1 MAALALFA
9 GWSLAAGAA
18 SPELAEAAG
27 WRSALYPEDW
37 TPAFT
42 DAQGRFLHDFSYAG
56 YHAGE
61 KPLPIKGPE
70 PWVDVTQPPYN
81 ADNTGN
87 EVATAAIQ
95 RAINDVGRQGGGTV
109 FLPAGTYRLRY
120 PFSGANAAILIAHSN
135 VVLQGEGREKTFLFL
150 DETVTRGKFMIKV
163 EPVSGVDLARPGDG
177 QAQPVRSDVKA
188 RERVIPLVGPPRF
201 SAGDWV
207 IVQYDATPQ
216 WIEEHKM
223 SDGWDASV
231 GGPAFIRRVVS
242 VDMDQHTI
250 TVDIPLRYDVKV
262 RDNARVYKA
271 SRMLEEVGLADF
283 SVGMRENSKS
293 DGWGSTDWSRP
304 GTGAYDVHGGY
315 AIAING
321 VVNGWMRNVGT
332 YKPEGNEYAH
342 VHSNAFL
349 FNQSRSLTVRDVS
362 AANPQYA
369 GGGGNGY
376 GVVVQTQE
384 SLYHNVRA
392 ANFGNAFTFS
402 LQRTS
407 GNVILGGLAANS
419 SGGSA
424 SNFHRNL
431 SMANLVDNLAYDHDR
446 FEARDRSHAAG
457 AGGFPKHGVTT
468 TQSVFWNNLGIA
480 YRPDAPYIIR
490 SDQFGWGY
498 VIGTRGPAA
507 AVHAAAASPRTL
519 PGDFV
524 EGVGE
529 GETLIPRSL
538 YLDQLERR
546 LQREG
551 KESVWDVMREEL
563 TLAPVGVMP
572 HGGLD

>member
-1 MAALALFA
+1 
-9 GWSLAAGAA
+9 
-18 SPELAEAAG
+18 
-27 WRSALYPEDW
+27 
-37 TPAFT
+37 
-42 DAQGRFLHDFSYAG
+42 
-56 YHAGE
+56 
-61 KPLPIKGPE
+61 
-70 PWVDVTQPPYN
+70 
-81 ADNTGN
+81 
-87 EVATAAIQ
+87 
-95 RAINDVGRQGGGTV
+95 
-109 FLPAGTYRLRY
+109 
-120 PFSGANAAILIAHSN
+120 
-135 VVLQGEGREKTFLFL
+135 
-150 DETVTRGKFMIKV
+150 
-163 EPVSGVDLARPGDG
+163 
-177 QAQPVRSDVKA
+177 
-188 RERVIPLVGPPRF
+188 
-201 SAGDWV
+201 
-207 IVQYDATPQ
+207 
-216 WIEEHKM
+216 
-223 SDGWDASV
+223 
-231 GGPAFIRRVVS
+231 
-242 VDMDQHTI
+242 
-250 TVDIPLRYDVKV
+250 
-262 RDNARVYKA
+262 
-271 SRMLEEVGLADF
+271 
-283 SVGMRENSKS
+283 
-293 DGWGSTDWSRP
+293 
-304 GTGAYDVHGGY
+304 
-315 AIAING
+315 
-321 VVNGWMRNVGT
+321 
-332 YKPEGNEYAH
+332 
-342 VHSNAFL
+342 
-349 FNQSRSLTVRDVS
+349 VS

-498 VIGTRGPAA
+498 VIGTRGPAP